1 MLDLDWDST
10 FPEAPVKL
18 VGNLPYNIATAVLTK
33 MIPFGHRFHSFTF
46 MVQKEVAQRILAR
59 PGSKSYGYF
68 TLLLQY
74 HFSGVPGFDVPA
86 GAFAP
91 PPEVRSHAMQLI
103 PRPRPPRLP
112 CYDEIPGA
120 DPDRIPPAQEDTQEQ
135 SPECFRTLEGAPG
148 KGLRKRWDRTPS
160 EGGGGVF
167 GTVCVSGTHA
177 IVGRHMSSQL
187 EVIPLGGLGEF
198 GMNCAA
204 LRAGDDLILVDAGM
218 MLPDRGAVTSLG
230 VDLMVPDISFLLENR
245 RQLRAIVLTHGH
257 EDHTGGV
264 SYIIDQLQVPVYGNR
279 LTLGL
284 VSSRLRERGLDKEAD
299 LRLLEPDRPVD
310 LGAFQVEPLRMTH
323 SFPESYCF
331 AIPDPR
337 GPDYLD
343 GRISSSTRLPSMAAG
358 ATWRDSP
365 NWAKKAFW
373 RSFPTAPTET
383 SRVFPLPSRPSTNRC
398 KSCFDKPEGKIVLAT
413 FASSMH
419 RIQIVLDLARDA
431 GRKVVPMGR
440 SMVSNIRLASQLGY
454 LRTDPE
460 VLRSR
465 DNLAR
470 IPSDRLIV
478 LASGSQGEPMSA
490 MSRLAVDGVSK
501 VRIESGDLVLLSS
514 RIIPGNQKAIGQMI
528 NHFYRRGARVLD
540 SRHQP
545 IHASGHGYREDLK
558 LMIDLTRPRYFIPIH
573 GEFRQLAAHARLAR
587 RQGIPPDQVHLLE
600 TGEVLGLSPDKA
612 EIMGQVPSGRRYIDG
627 GIRRQVDQELLRD
640 RRFLATDGV
649 LVVGLRID
657 RKSWELI
664 GEPELISRGFVRPED
679 SQELMREIRARIHR
693 LVSETGA
700 NGKRD
705 EGLLEEMLQ
714 TGLKRFLRKRT
725 RKRPLIVPVMLTL

>member
-1 MLDLDWDST
+1 
-10 FPEAPVKL
+10 
-18 VGNLPYNIATAVLTK
+18 
-33 MIPFGHRFHSFTF
+33 
-46 MVQKEVAQRILAR
+46 
-59 PGSKSYGYF
+59 
-68 TLLLQY
+68 
-74 HFSGVPGFDVPA
+74 
-86 GAFAP
+86 
-91 PPEVRSHAMQLI
+91 
-103 PRPRPPRLP
+103 
-112 CYDEIPGA
+112 
-120 DPDRIPPAQEDTQEQ
+120 
-135 SPECFRTLEGAPG
+135 
-148 KGLRKRWDRTPS
+148 
-160 EGGGGVF
+160 
-167 GTVCVSGTHA
+167 
-177 IVGRHMSSQL
+177 MSSQL

-331 AIPDPR
+331 AIRTPVGRIIWTGDFKFDQTPI
-337 GPDYLD
+337 D
-343 GRISSSTRLPSMAAG
+343 GRRSNLARLAELGQEGVLALFS
-358 ATWRDSP
+358 D
-365 NWAKKAFW
+365 
-373 RSFPTAPTET
+373 
-383 SRVFPLPSRPSTNRC
+383 STNGDVPGLSPSESSVYEPLQKLFRQA
-398 KSCFDKPEGKIVLAT
+398 EGKIVLAT

-640 RRFLATDGV
+640 RRFLAMDGV

-714 TGLKRFLRKRT
+714 IGLKRFLRKRT

>member
-1 MLDLDWDST
+1 
-10 FPEAPVKL
+10 
-18 VGNLPYNIATAVLTK
+18 
-33 MIPFGHRFHSFTF
+33 
-46 MVQKEVAQRILAR
+46 
-59 PGSKSYGYF
+59 
-68 TLLLQY
+68 
-74 HFSGVPGFDVPA
+74 
-86 GAFAP
+86 
-91 PPEVRSHAMQLI
+91 
-103 PRPRPPRLP
+103 
-112 CYDEIPGA
+112 
-120 DPDRIPPAQEDTQEQ
+120 
-135 SPECFRTLEGAPG
+135 
-148 KGLRKRWDRTPS
+148 
-160 EGGGGVF
+160 
-167 GTVCVSGTHA
+167 
-177 IVGRHMSSQL
+177 MSSQL

-257 EDHTGGV
+257 EDHAGGV

-310 LGAFQVEPLRMTH
+310 LGAFQVEPLRVTH

-331 AIPDPR
+331 AIRTPVGRIIWTGDFKFDQTPI
-337 GPDYLD
+337 D
-343 GRISSSTRLPSMAAG
+343 GRRSNLARLAELGQEGVLALFS
-358 ATWRDSP
+358 D
-365 NWAKKAFW
+365 
-373 RSFPTAPTET
+373 
-383 SRVFPLPSRPSTNRC
+383 STNGDVPGLSPSESSVYEPLQKLFRQA
-398 KSCFDKPEGKIVLAT
+398 EGKIVLAT

-490 MSRLAVDGVSK
+490 MSRLSVDEVRQT
-501 VRIESGDLVLLSS
+501 RIEAGDLVLLSS
-514 RIIPGNQKAIGQMI
+514 RIIPGNEKGIGQMI
-528 NHFYRRGARVLD
+528 NHFNRRGARVLD

-558 LMIDLTRPRYFIPIH
+558 LMIDLTRPRFFVPIH
-573 GEFRQLAAHARLAR
+573 GEYRQLAAHARLAR

-612 EIMGQVPSGRRYIDG
+612 EILGQVTAGRRFIDE
-627 GIRRQVDQELLRD
+627 GIRRPVDQEVLRD
-640 RRFLATDGV
+640 RRFLAMDGV

-657 RKSWELI
+657 LMSWELI

-679 SQELMREIRARIHR
+679 SQELMQETRARIRR

-705 EGLLEEMLQ
+705 EGLLGQMLQ

-725 RKRPLIVPVMLTL
+725 RKRPLIIPVMLTL

>member
-1 MLDLDWDST
+1 
-10 FPEAPVKL
+10 
-18 VGNLPYNIATAVLTK
+18 
-33 MIPFGHRFHSFTF
+33 
-46 MVQKEVAQRILAR
+46 
-59 PGSKSYGYF
+59 
-68 TLLLQY
+68 
-74 HFSGVPGFDVPA
+74 
-86 GAFAP
+86 
-91 PPEVRSHAMQLI
+91 
-103 PRPRPPRLP
+103 
-112 CYDEIPGA
+112 
-120 DPDRIPPAQEDTQEQ
+120 
-135 SPECFRTLEGAPG
+135 
-148 KGLRKRWDRTPS
+148 
-160 EGGGGVF
+160 
-167 GTVCVSGTHA
+167 
-177 IVGRHMSSQL
+177 MSSQL

-331 AIPDPR
+331 AIRTPVGRIIWTGDFKFDQTPI
-337 GPDYLD
+337 D
-343 GRISSSTRLPSMAAG
+343 GRRSNLARLAELGQEGVLALFS
-358 ATWRDSP
+358 D
-365 NWAKKAFW
+365 
-373 RSFPTAPTET
+373 
-383 SRVFPLPSRPSTNRC
+383 STNGDVPGLSPSESSVYEPLQKLFRQA
-398 KSCFDKPEGKIVLAT
+398 EGKIVLAT

-627 GIRRQVDQELLRD
+627 GIRRQVDQKLLRD

>member
-1 MLDLDWDST
+1 
-10 FPEAPVKL
+10 
-18 VGNLPYNIATAVLTK
+18 
-33 MIPFGHRFHSFTF
+33 
-46 MVQKEVAQRILAR
+46 
-59 PGSKSYGYF
+59 
-68 TLLLQY
+68 
-74 HFSGVPGFDVPA
+74 
-86 GAFAP
+86 
-91 PPEVRSHAMQLI
+91 
-103 PRPRPPRLP
+103 
-112 CYDEIPGA
+112 
-120 DPDRIPPAQEDTQEQ
+120 
-135 SPECFRTLEGAPG
+135 
-148 KGLRKRWDRTPS
+148 
-160 EGGGGVF
+160 
-167 GTVCVSGTHA
+167 
-177 IVGRHMSSQL
+177 MSSQL

-331 AIPDPR
+331 AIRTPVGRIVWTGDFKFDQTPI
-337 GPDYLD
+337 D
-343 GRISSSTRLPSMAAG
+343 GRRSNLARLAELGQEGVLALFS
-358 ATWRDSP
+358 D
-365 NWAKKAFW
+365 
-373 RSFPTAPTET
+373 
-383 SRVFPLPSRPSTNRC
+383 STNGDVPGLSPSESSVYEPLQKLFRQA
-398 KSCFDKPEGKIVLAT
+398 EGKIVLAT

-640 RRFLATDGV
+640 RRFLAMDGV